1 MVFSYFLSF
10 EGLFLLFLRIKNDW
24 SASGVALTSADE
36 CPRAFQG
43 DPSAPYEA

>member
-1 MVFSYFLSF
+1 MGFLYFLSF
-10 EGLFLLFLRIKNDW
+10 EGLFFLFWRIKNDR

-43 DPSAPYEA
+43 DPSAFYEA